1 MRPKSEPKQPQRE
14 LFQVDLEHLID
25 LHHPLAE
32 LARQIDWSRFD
43 RQFGG
48 SYHASLGAPG
58 ISTRLMVALHYL
70 KYQHD
75 LSDEDV
81 VFAWVENPY
90 MQYFSGERY
99 FRHSMPIDP
108 SSMTRWRQRLG
119 EAGAEQMLRETLE
132 AGMRMKAIRPAQLQR
147 VNVDTTVQTKAV
159 RFPTDA
165 RLYHRMRERLVKAA
179 RGEGLLVKQSY
190 RHVGKRLLMQSSR
203 YAHARQMKR
212 ARACTRQL
220 RTQLGRVVREIERQ
234 VEQPSERLKKLLA
247 TAHRIHT
254 QQRHDKNKVYSVH
267 EPEVQCIAKGKAGKP
282 YEFGNKVSVAVSSRG
297 GWLVGA
303 KSFSTNPY
311 DGHTLAAQIEQ
322 VEQLIGDRVREV
334 HVDMGYGG
342 HNYAGKAKVHVD
354 KRQRGRTPKALW
366 KRMKHRAAVEPGI
379 GHLKNEHRLERNRLK
394 GVAGDAVNA
403 VLAAA
408 AMNFRKLLRACER
421 KLVAQIQNIL
431 DWICG
436 LWNYTSLKIA
446 LQNARNRIFQDRL
459 TRLESTH
466 FSRECA
472 GSDCKEASL
481 QVNRQHLRG
490 KSEGF
495 VAIGVGLSPARTE
508 PARTEDFAC

>member
-14 LFQVDLEHLID
+14 LFHVDLEHLID
-25 LHHPLAE
+25 LSHPLAA
-32 LARQIDWSRFD
+32 LARRIDWSRFD
-43 RQFGG
+43 QQLGV

-58 ISTRLMVALHYL
+58 ICTRLMVALHYL
-70 KYQHD
+70 KYRLD

-81 VFAWVENPY
+81 VAAWVENPY

-99 FRHSMPIDP
+99 FQHTMPIDP

-132 AGMRMKAIRPAQLQR
+132 AGMRMKVIRPAQLQR
-147 VNVDTTVQTKAV
+147 VNVDTTVQAKSV

-179 RGEGLLVKQSY
+179 REQGVTIKQSY
-190 RHVGKRLLMQSSR
+190 QHVGKRLLMQSSR

-220 RTQLGRVVREIERQ
+220 RTQLGRVTREIERQ
-234 VEQPSERLKKLLA
+234 VGQRPTNSDKLQKLLR

-297 GWLVGA
+297 GWFVGA

-311 DGHTLAAQIEQ
+311 DGHTLAAQMKQ

-334 HVDMGYGG
+334 HVDMGYRG
-342 HNYAGKAKVHVD
+342 HDYAGKATIHVD

-366 KRMKHRAAVEPGI
+366 KRMKRRAAVEPAI

-394 GVAGDAVNA
+394 GVGGDAINA

-408 AMNFRKLLRACER
+408 AMNLQKLLRACGR
-421 KLVAQIQNIL
+421 QLVAQILHFL

-436 LWNYTSLKIA
+436 LWKFTGCKSA
-446 LQNARNRIFQDRL
+446 LHA
-459 TRLESTH
+459 
-466 FSRECA
+466 A
-472 GSDCKEASL
+472 
-481 QVNRQHLRG
+481 
-490 KSEGF
+490 
-495 VAIGVGLSPARTE
+495 
-508 PARTEDFAC
+508 